1 MAYPEEGQPLEGAYD
16 VFLCHNSADK
26 DAVKEI
32 GRELRVRGLRPW
44 LDEWELQPGLPWQRE
59 LERRIKTIRSAA
71 VLVGESGFGPWQSE
85 ELESF
90 LQQFVKR
97 RCPVIPV
104 ILPECATVPE
114 LPSFLTNRT
123 WVDFRK
129 RDPDPW
135 DALVWGITGERPNRQ
150 PAADAPEPAFL
161 DERTC
166 ELSRALDEA
175 YNREGELAAR
185 GEDPAKVR
193 REIVALKREM
203 REDGLCAGDLLDG
216 RYKLLEPIGQGGF
229 ARVWK
234 TWDQTLRQLVAL
246 KALHQQYA
254 RDHTRRER
262 FFRGA
267 RRMAGLSHP
276 GITRILGEPE
286 LRDGTCRFFVMEYA
300 EGGDL
305 RQAVLED
312 RLDVGERLRVVRA
325 VGEALDYAHQ
335 QGIIHRDV
343 KPANVLL
350 DGTGR
355 PKLTDFDLV
364 RAQDS
369 TGGTRTGMLG
379 TVVYAAP
386 EAMERAKEAGVAAD
400 VFGLGMTAI
409 FALHGRDLPARELLR
424 DAPGFAHRLD
434 APEPVRAALA
444 RAVAWEP
451 EERQDSV
458 AELCAEL
465 AAADAEPQEPVLP
478 ANPPGAERRPQAP
491 ATTPGPEGESLD
503 QLLEQAGDWQER
515 SKVFRRIPE
524 LLEGA
529 EAALKRI
536 DHLRRRTAEVHDL
549 FFLEEA
555 AHEVAK
561 RWPAS
566 AQAVKRLRA
575 RFYGD
580 REPPPEDL
588 FSRVETPLDGRVS
601 LWRDV
606 EAGRFRMG
614 SSQSEPDY
622 HEEKHPLGAFGDE
635 RPQHEVEIS
644 QPFRLMTVPVTSAMY
659 RTFEASHELERWD
672 GVGEKELWHHP
683 VVNVDWYQASAFCRW
698 LESHGFAGARLPAEA
713 QWEYACRA
721 GTSTRYWS
729 GDSEEDLER
738 VAWYGANASSRTH
751 RVGGKPANPWD
762 LCDLH
767 GNVWEWCADGW
778 DAQAYGKRAQ
788 GQPAIDPQADED
800 VWNTEAPRV
809 LRGGAWGS
817 PPLSL
822 RAAYRGRNWHGYRDW
837 GVGFR
842 VCVSGPK
849 HA

>member
-1 MAYPEEGQPLEGAYD
+1 MEGAYD

-26 DAVKEI
+26 AAVKAI
-32 GRELRVRGLRPW
+32 GRGLASRGLRPW
-44 LDEWELQPGLPWQRE
+44 LDEWELRPGMPWQRQLGRQIE
-59 LERRIKTIRSAA
+59 TIRSAA
-71 VLVGESGFGPWQSE
+71 VLVGKSGLGPWQSE

-97 RCPVIPV
+97 GCPVIPV
-104 ILPECATVPE
+104 ILGDCTTVPK
-114 LPSFLTNRT
+114 LPVFLANRT

-129 RDPDPW
+129 SDPDPW
-135 DALVWGITGERPNRQ
+135 DALIWGITGERPNRQ
-150 PAADAPEPAFL
+150 LAVDAPEPTFL
-161 DERTC
+161 DQSSRD
-166 ELSRALDEA
+166 LSQALDEA
-175 YNREGELAAR
+175 YRRESELAAR
-185 GEDPAKVR
+185 GEDPAEAR

-234 TWDQTLRQLVAL
+234 AWDTSLRQLVAL

-254 RDHTRRER
+254 RDRTRRER

-267 RRMAGLSHP
+267 KRMARLSHP

-286 LRDGTCRFFVMEYA
+286 LRDGACRFFVMEYA

-305 RQAVLED
+305 RQAVLEGQ
-312 RLDVGERLRVVRA
+312 LDVAERLRVVCA
-325 VGEALDYAHQ
+325 VGAALDYAHS

-350 DGTGR
+350 DGAGQA
-355 PKLTDFDLV
+355 KLTDFDLV

-424 DAPGFAHRLD
+424 DAPGFARRLD
-434 APEPVRAALA
+434 APEPVKAALA

-465 AAADAEPQEPVLP
+465 ADAEAVFERLEPTAVATPLP
-478 ANPPGAERRPQAP
+478 ETDRPQQAP
-491 ATTPGPEGESLD
+491 VMPPSLTASTLD
-503 QLLEQAGDWQER
+503 ERLEQAGDWRER
-515 SKVFRRIPE
+515 SKIFRKIPE
-524 LLEGA
+524 LLESA

-536 DHLRRRTAEVHDL
+536 DHLRRRTADIHDL
-549 FFLEEA
+549 FFLEQA
-555 AHEVAK
+555 AREVAE

-566 AQAVKRLRA
+566 ARAVTRLRG

-588 FSRVETPLDGRVS
+588 FSWVETPLDGRVG
-601 LWRDV
+601 LWRGV

-614 SSQSEPDY
+614 SPQSEPHYD
-622 HEEKHPLGAFGDE
+622 EDQHPLGAYADE
-635 RPQHEVEIS
+635 RPQHLVEIS
-644 QPFRLMTVPVTSAMY
+644 QPFRLMAVPVTNAMY
-659 RTFEASHELERWD
+659 RAFDASHELEPWD
-672 GVGEKELWHHP
+672 GAGDKELWHHP
-683 VVNVDWYQASAFCRW
+683 VVNVDWYQATAFCRW
-698 LESHGFAGARLPAEA
+698 LESHGFAGARLPTEAE
-713 QWEYACRA
+713 WEYACRA

-729 GDSEEDLER
+729 GDSEEDLAR
-738 VAWYGANASSRTH
+738 VAWYDANASSRTH
-751 RVGGKPANPWD
+751 RVGEKPASPWGLYD
-762 LCDLH
+762 MH

-778 DAQAYGKRAQ
+778 DVGAYAKRIGK
-788 GQPAIDPQADED
+788 QPAIDPRTDED
-800 VWNTEAPRV
+800 VWNIMASRV
-809 LRGGAWGS
+809 LRGGAWGYR
-817 PPLSL
+817 PLSL
-822 RAAYRGRNWHGYRDW
+822 RAAYRGRFWRWPRD
-837 GVGFR
+837 GVVGFR
-842 VCVSGPK
+842 VCVSGPE